1 MTILNFYLSE
11 SKLETLL
18 NTVRKKGEK
27 GVGITAVI
35 ADEPDKYGNNVAF
48 HVSQTKE
55 QREAKAERFYVANG
69 KVVYSN
75 SEVKVAPK
83 MDAPAPSKKQVEDDL
98 PF

>member
-35 ADEPDKYGNNVAF
+35 ADEPDKFGNNVAF
-48 HVSQTKE
+48 HVSQSKE

-83 MDAPAPSKKQVEDDL
+83 MDAQSTTKKLEDDL

>member
-18 NTVRKKGEK
+18 NTIRKKGEK

-55 QREAKAERFYVANG
+55 QREAKAERFYIANG

-75 SEVKVAPK
+75 SDVKVAPK
-83 MDAPAPSKKQVEDDL
+83 TDAPVSSKNYNDL
-98 PF
+98 LF

>member
-11 SKLETLL
+11 AKLEILL
-18 NTVRKKGEK
+18 NTIKKKGEK

-69 KVVYSN
+69 KIVYSN

-83 MDAPAPSKKQVEDDL
+83 TEAQAPSKKQADDL

>member
-1 MTILNFYLSE
+1 MTILNFYLTE
-11 SKLETLL
+11 AKLETLL

-35 ADEPDKYGNNVAF
+35 ADEPDKFGNNVAF
-48 HVSQTKE
+48 HVSQSKE

-75 SEVKVAPK
+75 SDVKVAPK
-83 MDAPAPSKKQVEDDL
+83 MNAQVPSKKLEDDL

>member
-1 MTILNFYLSE
+1 MTILNFYLTE
-11 SKLETLL
+11 AKLETLL

-35 ADEPDKYGNNVAF
+35 ADEPDKFGNNVAF

-75 SEVKVAPK
+75 SDVFVAPK
-83 MDAPAPSKKQVEDDL
+83 MIATAPSKKLEDDL

>member
-27 GVGITAVI
+27 GVGITAKI
-35 ADEPDKYGNNVAF
+35 ADEPDKFGNNVSF
-48 HVSQTKE
+48 YVSQTKE
-55 QREAKAERFYVANG
+55 QQEAKAERFYVANG

-83 MDAPAPSKKQVEDDL
+83 TDAPAPSKKLEDDL

>member
-1 MTILNFYLSE
+1 MTILNLELSKE
-11 SKLETLL
+11 KLENLL

-48 HVSQTKE
+48 HVSQSKE

-83 MDAPAPSKKQVEDDL
+83 TDAQVPSKKLEDDL